1 MLSYFRDVLV
11 KMGLRTIDN
20 DIESL
25 LEANKIEVSM
35 ENVQRVNDFLTETQL
50 YLSNKV
56 DLMEDQL
63 QTQVLF
69 DELSYNFCLACMTF
83 QCV

>member
-20 DIESL
+20 DIKSL
-25 LEANKIEVSM
+25 LEANKIEVSK